1 MAYSILYHNAREN
14 GSKGVFITLEQ
25 DIRSLLQHMSKFN
38 MGGDKNLLV
47 VDYDGVE
54 SRIKEDRM
62 FERNWIKRVA
72 NYARDLKEK
81 EDYDLVVIDSLD
93 ALYSLTTIENPR
105 REIYHLFR
113 ALRNAGITSFLVSE
127 MMRGED
133 KFSKY
138 GVEDFLSDAIIHL
151 DLQKKPGVISTL
163 ERYIGIIKMRS
174 TYHTTQYLPLFYA
187 GDRFTVYSKEDLEL

>member
-1 MAYSILYHNAREN
+1 MPEKIERIKTYVEGLDDKMEGGIPKRTVTLICGTPGCMKSSLAYSILYHNAREN

-25 DIRSLLQHMSKFN
+25 DIRSLLQHMSKLN

-81 EDYDLVVIDSLD
+81 E
-93 ALYSLTTIENPR
+93 
-105 REIYHLFR
+105 
-113 ALRNAGITSFLVSE
+113 
-127 MMRGED
+127 
-133 KFSKY
+133 
-138 GVEDFLSDAIIHL
+138 
-151 DLQKKPGVISTL
+151 
-163 ERYIGIIKMRS
+163 
-174 TYHTTQYLPLFYA
+174 
-187 GDRFTVYSKEDLEL
+187 